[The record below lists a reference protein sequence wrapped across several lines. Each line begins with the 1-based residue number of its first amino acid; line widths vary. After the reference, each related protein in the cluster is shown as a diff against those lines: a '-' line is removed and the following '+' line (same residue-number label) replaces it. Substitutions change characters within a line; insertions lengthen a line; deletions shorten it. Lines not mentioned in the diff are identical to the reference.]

1 MDTVGP
7 EIRQETLKE
16 VENEKVHFRTWN
28 RGRKLK
34 TLKNEKGIL

>member
-7 EIRQETLKE
+7 EIGQETLKV

-28 RGRKLK
+28 RARKLK